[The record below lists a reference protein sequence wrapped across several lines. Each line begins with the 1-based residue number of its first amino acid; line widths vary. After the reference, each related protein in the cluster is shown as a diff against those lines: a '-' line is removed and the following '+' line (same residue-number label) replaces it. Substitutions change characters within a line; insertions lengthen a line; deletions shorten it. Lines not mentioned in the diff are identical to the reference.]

1 MVAKAKHSRHL
12 RMCRVRTRSKRAA
25 SSQNLTR
32 KTSHMLNVPYNFLN
46 GFELIS
52 KMTPGTSKSAEIR
65 RSAEKSHA
73 WVVPQWQL
81 LTERETGAKRGWE
94 KEREGEGRERRRERG
109 LQKFTSLTTL
119 WEWIQAWMLAFS
131 LRNKDWICAC
141 ILAEKCNWP
150 IRSDTHK
157 GFWRQ
162 EKVKKRMH

>member
-73 WVVPQWQL
+73 W
-81 LTERETGAKRGWE
+81 RRDKKTGKQKRQD
-94 KEREGEGRERRRERG
+94 RRDKKTWR
-109 LQKFTSLTTL
+109 
-119 WEWIQAWMLAFS
+119 
-131 LRNKDWICAC
+131 
-141 ILAEKCNWP
+141 
-150 IRSDTHK
+150 HK
-157 GFWRQ
+157 RQ
-162 EKVKKRMH
+162 EDRGTQETRRQRGQEDRQTQRQRGAARWSTCPEKLWQAKIGFPCVKTSNILILSP